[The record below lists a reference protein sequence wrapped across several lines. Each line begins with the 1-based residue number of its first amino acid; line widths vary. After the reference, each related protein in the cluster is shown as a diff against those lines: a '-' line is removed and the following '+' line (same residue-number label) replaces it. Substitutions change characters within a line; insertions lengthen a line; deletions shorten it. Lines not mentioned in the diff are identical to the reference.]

1 MHTIKD
7 DLAIK
12 ETLLQFCKGRMFDKI
27 GKYSRELILKKFTER
42 SLATHSFLLKEEGAL
57 RFLEKFS
64 KQLKFQ
70 FYFLRNVSAISGT
83 SFLEKD

>member
-12 ETLLQFCKGRMFDKI
+12 ESLLQFCKGRMFEQI

-42 SLATHSFLLKEEGAL
+42 SSAIHSFLLKEEGTL

-64 KQLKFQ
+64 KQLNFQ
-70 FYFLRNVSAISGT
+70 FYFLTNISAISGT
-83 SFLEKD
+83 SFLE